1 VRRVAV
7 AFGLWLCAAVP
18 AFAQNADNLPV
29 VGILRSN
36 TADSVEPFATGFRD
50 ALAALGL
57 VDGRNIRL
65 EVRLAEGH
73 LERLPELA
81 QSLVQAKASVILAL
95 GPPAIRAAQ
104 QATSTIPIVANADL
118 LASGLIASLAR
129 PGGNTTGVSMLS
141 RELDAKRLEILKEIM
156 PSGRRFALL
165 DTLDTTVT
173 KVTARAQEIADVAHA
188 LGVELQTVAIRLP
201 SDLAPAFASL
211 RAGGAEAINVLSSPI
226 LFGSRE
232 ELGWLSLTYKLPAIC
247 EWRAMA
253 EAGCVASYGYRQS
266 EGWAMLAAL
275 TDKMLKGAAPGETP
289 AQQPTKF
296 ELVINRKVARAIGI
310 EIPQLLLARA
320 DEVIE

>member
-1 VRRVAV
+1 VRRVTAT
-7 AFGLWLCAAVP
+7 FGLWLYAVVP
-18 AFAQNADNLPV
+18 AFAQNANNLPV
-29 VGILRSN
+29 VGILRST
-36 TADSVEPFATGFRD
+36 TADSIEPFATGFRD

-57 VDGRNIRL
+57 VDGRNIRV

-104 QATSTIPIVANADL
+104 QATSTIPIVGNADL

-129 PGGNTTGVSMLS
+129 PGGNTTGVSMLNT
-141 RELDAKRLEILKEIM
+141 ELDAKRLEILKEIV
-156 PSGRRFALL
+156 PSGRRFGLMSDPA
-165 DTLDTTVT
+165 T
-173 KVTARAQEIADVAHA
+173 KVPAQLQAVADVAHA
-188 LGVELQTVAIRLP
+188 LGVELQIVEIRVP
-201 SDLAPAFASL
+201 ADLAPAFASF
-211 RAGGAEAINVLSSPI
+211 RAGGAAAIHVLSSAM

-232 ELGWLSLTYKLPAIC
+232 ELGRLSLTYKLPAIC
-247 EWRAMA
+247 EWREMA
-253 EAGCVASYGYRQS
+253 QAGCVASYGTRLS

-275 TDKMLKGAAPGETP
+275 TDKMLKGARPGETP

>member
-1 VRRVAV
+1 VRRVAA
-7 AFGLWLCAAVP
+7 AFALWLCAAIP
-18 AFAQNADNLPV
+18 AFAQNRENLPV

-81 QSLVQAKASVILAL
+81 QSLVQAKARVILAF

-104 QATSTIPIVANADL
+104 QATSTIPIVGNADL

-129 PGGNTTGVSMLS
+129 PGGNTTGLSMLNT
-141 RELDAKRLEILKEIM
+141 ELDAKRLEILKEIV
-156 PSGRRFALL
+156 PSGRRFGLMSDPA
-165 DTLDTTVT
+165 T
-173 KVTARAQEIADVAHA
+173 KVPAQLQAIADVAHA
-188 LGVELQTVAIRLP
+188 LGVELQTVEIRVHA
-201 SDLAPAFASL
+201 DLAPAFASF
-211 RAGGAEAINVLSSPI
+211 RAGGAEAIHVLSSAM

-232 ELGWLSLTYKLPAIC
+232 ELGRLSLTYKLPAIC
-247 EWRAMA
+247 EWREMA
-253 EAGCVASYGYRQS
+253 QAGCVASYGTRLS
-266 EGWAMLAAL
+266 EGYAMLAAL
-275 TDKMLKGAAPGETP
+275 TDKMLKGARPGETP
-289 AQQPTKF
+289 AQQPTRF

>member
-7 AFGLWLCAAVP
+7 AFALWLCAIIP
-18 AFAQNADNLPV
+18 AFAQDADNRPI
-29 VGILRSN
+29 VGILRNN
-36 TADSVEPFATGFRD
+36 TADNVEPSATGFKD
-50 ALAALGL
+50 ALAAVGL

-81 QSLVQAKASVILAL
+81 QSLVQAKARVILAF

-104 QATSTIPIVANADL
+104 QATSTIPIVGNADL

-129 PGGNTTGVSMLS
+129 PGGNTTGVSMLNT
-141 RELDAKRLEILKEIM
+141 ELDAKRLEILKEIV
-156 PSGRRFALL
+156 PSGRRFGLMSDPA
-165 DTLDTTVT
+165 T
-173 KVTARAQEIADVAHA
+173 KVPAQLQAIADVAHA
-188 LGVELQTVAIRLP
+188 LGVELQTVDIHVP
-201 SDLAPAFASL
+201 TDLAPAFASF

-226 LFGSRE
+226 LFGFRE
-232 ELGWLSLTYKLPAIC
+232 ELGRLSLTYKLPAIC
-247 EWRAMA
+247 EWRQMA
-253 EAGCVASYGYRQS
+253 EAGCVASYGYSSS

-275 TDKMLKGAAPGETP
+275 TDKMLKGAPPGETP
-289 AQQPTKF
+289 AQQPTRF

>member
-1 VRRVAV
+1 VRRVAA
-7 AFGLWLCAAVP
+7 AFALWLCAAIP
-18 AFAQNADNLPV
+18 AFAQNRENLPV

-81 QSLVQAKASVILAL
+81 QSLVQAKARVILAF

-104 QATSTIPIVANADL
+104 QATSTIPIVGNADL

-129 PGGNTTGVSMLS
+129 PGGNTTGLSMLNT
-141 RELDAKRLEILKEIM
+141 ELDAKRLEILKEIV
-156 PSGRRFALL
+156 PSGRRFGLMSDPA
-165 DTLDTTVT
+165 T
-173 KVTARAQEIADVAHA
+173 KVPAQLQAIADVAHA
-188 LGVELQTVAIRLP
+188 LGVELQTVEIRVHA
-201 SDLAPAFASL
+201 DLAPAFASF
-211 RAGGAEAINVLSSPI
+211 RAGGAEAIHVLSSAM

-232 ELGWLSLTYKLPAIC
+232 ELGRLSLTYKLPAIC
-247 EWRAMA
+247 EWREMA
-253 EAGCVASYGYRQS
+253 EAGCVASYGTRLS
-266 EGWAMLAAL
+266 EGYAMLAAL
-275 TDKMLKGAAPGETP
+275 TDKMLKGARPGETP
-289 AQQPTKF
+289 AQQPTRF

>member
-1 VRRVAV
+1 VRRLAA
-7 AFGLWLCAAVP
+7 AFALWLCAAMP
-18 AFAQNADNLPV
+18 AFAQNHENLPV

-81 QSLVQAKASVILAL
+81 QSLVHAKASVILAL

-104 QATSTIPIVANADL
+104 RATSSIPIVANADL
-118 LASGLIASLAR
+118 LANGLITSLAR
-129 PGGNTTGVSMLS
+129 PGGNTTGVSMLNT
-141 RELDAKRLEILKEIM
+141 ELDAKRLEILKEIM

-165 DTLDTTVT
+165 GGAGSTTEVPAR
-173 KVTARAQEIADVAHA
+173 VQETADMAHA
-188 LGVELQTVAIRLP
+188 LGVELQTVDIRLP
-201 SDLAPAFASL
+201 TDLAPAFASL

-226 LFGSRE
+226 LLSSRE
-232 ELGWLSLTYKLPAIC
+232 ELGRLSLTYKLPGIC
-247 EWRAMA
+247 EWRVMA

>member
-1 VRRVAV
+1 MRE
-7 AFGLWLCAAVP
+7 
-18 AFAQNADNLPV
+18 NLPV
-29 VGILRSN
+29 VGILRIN
-36 TADSVEPFATGFRD
+36 TADTVEPFATGFKD

-73 LERLPELA
+73 LERFPELA
-81 QSLVQAKASVILAL
+81 QSLVRAKASVILAFS
-95 GPPAIRAAQ
+95 PPAIRAAQ

-141 RELDAKRLEILKEIM
+141 TELDAKRLEILKEIV

-165 DTLDTTVT
+165 SVRRPRRRRRLQ
-173 KVTARAQEIADVAHA
+173 AIADVAHA
-188 LGVELQTVAIRLP
+188 LGVELQTVDIRVP
-201 SDLAPAFASL
+201 TDLAPAFASF
-211 RAGGAEAINVLSSPI
+211 RAGGAEAINVLSSPM

-232 ELGWLSLTYKLPAIC
+232 ELGRLSLTYKLPAIC
-247 EWRAMA
+247 EWREMA
-253 EAGCVASYGYRQS
+253 EAGCVASYGYRLS
-266 EGWAMLAAL
+266 EGYAMLAAL
-275 TDKMLKGAAPGETP
+275 TDKMLKGARPGETP

-310 EIPQLLLARA
+310 EIPPSLLARA